1 MNFGFYSFVILITKI
16 IWWTIFIVRNEL
28 KYLGINKKLDKL
40 YDTYKMQ
47 GNIENVN
54 FISIWCNPTKLSNN
68 FLLIPG
74 LFRNYTIYKSKSRK
88 EYIINGY

>member
-1 MNFGFYSFVILITKI
+1 
-16 IWWTIFIVRNEL
+16 
-28 KYLGINKKLDKL
+28 
-40 YDTYKMQ
+40 MQ

-54 FISIWCNPTKLSNN
+54 FISIWCNPTKFSNN

-74 LFRNYTIYKSKSRK
+74 LFKNYTIYKFKSRK